1 MCSLDNQAPGEGV
14 LQGQAPTQTVAGQ
27 LEADDSAQI
36 RVDSSVQESVEPTGV
51 RGNEENDLLSG
62 IGSTSAARAPW
73 REHSLEDA
81 LSLDDDSEGSAK
93 EEKEAEQ
100 DGAHVKKAEE
110 SQQQLVL
117 PRGFLLPRSP
127 ARFFLHGSF
136 VQPAVN
142 VTALSAAVSGGA
154 SPLPDV
160 DVKHEQVHPVI
171 DTEQQPIVEEQVQPV
186 AEQPAQTEIQEGH
199 LRHDAEEQVKPVCE
213 PEVELGQEE
222 QVELQ
227 VDEPLQTVADSKS
240 QQASNDQA
248 VKLIL
253 QEQPPADVSL
263 TVQEESAPADEQSV
277 GETQIV
283 EQADEQTIKNAP
295 QLNPQFN
302 YIPISDAFQT
312 SANLDSGVSE
322 LIRDHGDDTMMD
334 FASDEDVQ
342 SPTIDSTSGGY
353 HTPSQPSLL
362 AEISAEGKKK
372 TIFVIGFRR
381 SEGGSAF
388 LLVRRMY
395 PAG

>member
-1 MCSLDNQAPGEGV
+1 
-14 LQGQAPTQTVAGQ
+14 
-27 LEADDSAQI
+27 
-36 RVDSSVQESVEPTGV
+36 V
-51 RGNEENDLLSG
+51 RANEENDLLSG
-62 IGSTSAARAPW
+62 IGSTSAPPAPS

-93 EEKEAEQ
+93 EEKEAKQ

-142 VTALSAAVSGGA
+142 VTALSATVSGSA

-160 DVKHEQVHPVI
+160 DVKHEEVHPVI

-186 AEQPAQTEIQEGH
+186 AEQPVQTEIQEDH
-199 LRHDAEEQVKPVCE
+199 LRHDAEEQVKLVSE
-213 PEVELGQEE
+213 PEVELAQEE
-222 QVELQ
+222 QVEPQ

-240 QQASNDQA
+240 EQPPDDQA
-248 VKLIL
+248 VKLSL
-253 QEQPPADVSL
+253 EEQPPADVS
-263 TVQEESAPADEQSV
+263 VQEESAPADEQSIADAP
-277 GETQIV
+277 IV

-362 AEISAEGKKK
+362 AEISVEGKQQ
-372 TIFVIGFRR
+372 FCHWLGLVGRR
-381 SEGGSAF
+381 IRLSACPSDVSGRMMEGK
-388 LLVRRMY
+388 
-395 PAG
+395 